1 LKQFAT
7 DGLVEGEIMRL
18 KELIATFLNK
28 FLDYLFVR
36 CQHIPNRQKCPS
48 EWVELVLALTSK
60 SPVCA
65 LIYPGDEL
73 RKVLTKI
80 AEGNSTIDM
89 YTLQILQREC
99 PILFDILRSKK
110 SLPSQL
116 HPVLYEL
123 LKRSNAPFDVP
134 KNKAN
139 VVDYPCSDDSYFPNL
154 PVVRSRGLYVA
165 DTARKAKIC
174 TKRGSSHPTLLPGIF
189 TLFCSHGMVQYNT
202 VIYTTSI

>member
-1 LKQFAT
+1 MNYA
-7 DGLVEGEIMRL
+7 
-18 KELIATFLNK
+18 
-28 FLDYLFVR
+28 
-36 CQHIPNRQKCPS
+36 
-48 EWVELVLALTSK
+48 
-60 SPVCA
+60 
-65 LIYPGDEL
+65 
-73 RKVLTKI
+73 VLTKI

-134 KNKAN
+134 KNNAN

-202 VIYTTSI
+202 VIYTTSRMPNAFTTCSCMYIRYEVLSHEYLFYLTLQVYVMDFR